1 VDRPPATQSRRR
13 TGHPS
18 APLRTEQI
26 CAFLE
31 HSDTGPNGD
40 WDAGQRRDRGVGG
53 RREDP
58 GLTTHNDSAASNRP
72 QRRHE
77 RVRQIR
83 VGAAVMIRT
92 SDAGPELLLAQRP
105 PGEAL
110 AGFWEFPGGKLEAGE
125 TALHAVVREV
135 REELGV
141 DIEAIELM
149 AEETHLYPHGLQVV
163 LSFVRC
169 TAPTGQ
175 LQSLDGQ
182 AFRWVLLTEV
192 NPDELLEA
200 DRPFIRRLIENEG

>member
-1 VDRPPATQSRRR
+1 M
-13 TGHPS
+13 
-18 APLRTEQI
+18 
-26 CAFLE
+26 
-31 HSDTGPNGD
+31 
-40 WDAGQRRDRGVGG
+40 
-53 RREDP
+53 
-58 GLTTHNDSAASNRP
+58 TTRSDSAASPRP
-72 QRRHE
+72 PRRHD

-83 VGAAVMIRT
+83 VGAAVMLRPT
-92 SDAGPELLLAQRP
+92 DDGPEILLAQRP

-125 TALHAVVREV
+125 TPLHAVVREV

-141 DIEAIELM
+141 DVEAIELM

-182 AFRWVLLTEV
+182 AFRWVKLTDV

>member
-1 VDRPPATQSRRR
+1 MTFRRR
-13 TGHPS
+13 TDHPS
-18 APLRTEQI
+18 ASHWTEQSS
-26 CAFLE
+26 AFLE
-31 HSDTGPNGD
+31 HSGARTKGRR
-40 WDAGQRRDRGVGG
+40 DAGRRRDRGVGG
-53 RREDP
+53 GREDP
-58 GLTTHNDSAASNRP
+58 GLTTRNDSAASNRP
-72 QRRHE
+72 PRRHE

-83 VGAAVMIRT
+83 VGAAVMLRA
-92 SDAGPELLLAQRP
+92 SGAGPELLLAQRP

-141 DIEAIELM
+141 EVEAIELM

-182 AFRWVLLTEV
+182 AFRWVRLADV
-192 NPDELLEA
+192 DPDELLEA